1 VKLMN
6 NNTKQ
11 GILCSTQ
18 PSTALP
24 RPIPGKRNR
33 SILKTF
39 QSAHVDIKY
48 VTPTPF
54 RGHIITIYVRY
65 IDKIIQFK
73 GKYSFRHV
81 LTLLV
86 Y

>member
-1 VKLMN
+1 MYN

-18 PSTALP
+18 SSTALP
-24 RPIPGKRNR
+24 RLIPGKRSR

-39 QSAHVDIKY
+39 QSGHVYIKY
-48 VTPTPF
+48 IKPTPF

-65 IDKIIQFK
+65 IDEIIQFK
-73 GKYSFRHV
+73 RKYSFRHV